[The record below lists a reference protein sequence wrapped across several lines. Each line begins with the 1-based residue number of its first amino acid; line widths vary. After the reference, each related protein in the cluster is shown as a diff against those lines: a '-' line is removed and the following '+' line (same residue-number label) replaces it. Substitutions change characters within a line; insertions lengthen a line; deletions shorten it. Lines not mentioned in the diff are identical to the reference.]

1 MAIRTHHLR
10 FVNFETWLEFQGVHP
25 EDTRHAA
32 EISWQ
37 RMISDGEVS
46 RLYDVMGEV
55 YLGLSIQTLRR
66 CMPADSLA
74 ALLLDWYSEGPDPHM
89 CLGGRRTIMTHLPAP
104 VVCLRR
110 HPVSKATFRHH
121 HHPPSGA
128 HHRRSRSMPSSI
140 WRQYA

>member
-1 MAIRTHHLR
+1 MLHLR
-10 FVNFETWLEFQGVHP
+10 FVSFDAWLEFQGVHP

-66 CMPADSLA
+66 CNAGRLS
-74 ALLLDWYSEGPDPHM
+74 
-89 CLGGRRTIMTHLPAP
+89 RRTAAGLVFRGPLPTHVPGGGGG
-104 VVCLRR
+104 
-110 HPVSKATFRHH
+110 
-121 HHPPSGA
+121 GA
-128 HHRRSRSMPSSI
+128 GLE
-140 WRQYA
+140 